1 MNRLGVLEVND
12 ALMTH
17 FDSMNDMFASVGMVK
32 DGLPKYHKMRS
43 EHIVRD
49 AINHAFDGFI
59 HDTVMDH
66 EQKYHARR
74 IDHRIQIG
82 NTVLAIETDEK
93 AHQSYNDETEKKR
106 YDEFASLFPYK
117 FIFIRF
123 NPDSNKEKS
132 NSKTNLEHKIGHLIQ
147 NMKNQMDRIRL
158 GQNVLKIE
166 IIRLFY

>member
-1 MNRLGVLEVND
+1 M
-12 ALMTH
+12 
-17 FDSMNDMFASVGMVK
+17 
-32 DGLPKYHKMRS
+32 
-43 EHIVRD
+43 
-49 AINHAFDGFI
+49 
-59 HDTVMDH
+59 
-66 EQKYHARR
+66 
-74 IDHRIQIG
+74 
-82 NTVLAIETDEK
+82 AIETDEK
-93 AHQSYNDETEKKR
+93 ANENYNDETEKKR